1 MYQQTLKNVYFRLLN
16 KTDEREIFKMTFFC
30 KKKKKK
36 YNEAL
41 YACKARAFPYKNA
54 PIQHVAQ
61 LALLQR

>member
-1 MYQQTLKNVYFRLLN
+1 MFTLDYWIKLTNVRYLKWLSFV
-16 KTDEREIFKMTFFC
+16 
-30 KKKKKK
+30 KKKK

>member
-1 MYQQTLKNVYFRLLN
+1 MFTLDYWIKLTNVRYLKWLSFV
-16 KTDEREIFKMTFFC
+16 
-30 KKKKKK
+30 KKKKN

>member
-1 MYQQTLKNVYFRLLN
+1 
-16 KTDEREIFKMTFFC
+16 MTFFC
-30 KKKKKK
+30 KKKKN

>member
-1 MYQQTLKNVYFRLLN
+1 MRYLKRLSSV
-16 KTDEREIFKMTFFC
+16 
-30 KKKKKK
+30 KKKN

>member
-1 MYQQTLKNVYFRLLN
+1 MFTLDDWIKLTNVRYLKWLSFV
-16 KTDEREIFKMTFFC
+16 
-30 KKKKKK
+30 KKKKKN